1 MERVLTKLLTKSVP
15 FTFNRYG
22 YYYFSRRVPADL
34 IQHYSY
40 PRIVQGLKTRSA
52 HTAKTRALVAAA
64 KLDEYWSHLRMTDPD
79 LIGRNLLRPGVKTY
93 SRNTQHDVSTATK
106 ADITL
111 YEALETYLV
120 QKGANKGKTFHAAAQ
135 RACAYLVEACGAK
148 DLADYSRADAL
159 KYRDYL
165 IAKGMAG
172 SSVSRVISSI
182 RAVMNFVISEYALDL
197 KNPFVGIYHDRL
209 VGVSK
214 RPPIPIEYICKVQQ
228 QCLLL
233 DDDLR
238 WLVALVSDTGMRLAE
253 VAGLLK
259 SDVIID
265 EDIPFIRL
273 QPHSWRKLKTSGSKR
288 NVPLVGLSLWAA
300 QRLLEAYPDSIYA
313 FPRYNKTATTN
324 ANSASA
330 ALNKW
335 LHHYVPSGCT
345 MHSFR
350 HSMRDRLRAV
360 ECPADIV
367 DQIGGWATGGVG
379 QGYGSGYGLEVC
391 DKWMNLI
398 LTEELNKS
406 LYQ

>member
-1 MERVLTKLLTKSVP
+1 MLTRLLTKSVP

-34 IQHYSY
+34 VQHYSY

-52 HTAKTRALVAAA
+52 QTAKTRALVAAA

-79 LIGRNLLRPGVKTY
+79 LIGRNLLIQAFK
-93 SRNTQHDVSTATK
+93 SCSWNTQHDVSTASKTNV
-106 ADITL
+106 TL

-120 QKGANKGKTFHAAAQ
+120 QKGVNKGKTFHTAAQ
-135 RACAYLVEACGAK
+135 RACAYVVEACGAK

-182 RAVMNFVISEYALDL
+182 RAVMNFAISEYALDL
-197 KNPFVGIYHDRL
+197 KNPFVGMYHDRL
-209 VGVSK
+209 AGVSK
-214 RPPIPIEYICKVQQ
+214 RPPIPIEDIRKVQQ
-228 QCLLL
+228 QCLSL

-259 SDVIID
+259 SDISID

-273 QPHSWRKLKTSGSKR
+273 QPHSWRKLKTSGSER
-288 NVPLVGLSLWAA
+288 NVALVGVSLWAA
-300 QRLLEAYPDSIYA
+300 QRLLETYPDSIYA
-313 FPRYNKTATTN
+313 FPRYNKTAITN

-335 LHHYVPSGCT
+335 LHPYVPNGCT

-360 ECPADIV
+360 ECPADVV
-367 DQIGGWATGGVG
+367 DQIGGWTTGGVG
-379 QGYGSGYGLEVC
+379 QGYGSGYSLEVC
-391 DKWMNLI
+391 FSWMKKM
-398 LTEELNKS
+398 EGK
-406 LYQ
+406 

>member
-1 MERVLTKLLTKSVP
+1 MLTRLLTKKVP
-15 FTFNRYG
+15 FTFNRCG
-22 YYYFSRRVPADL
+22 YYYFSRRVPTDL
-34 IQHYSY
+34 VQHYSY
-40 PRIVQGLKTRSA
+40 PRIVQGLKTRSVQ
-52 HTAKTRALVAAA
+52 TAKARALVAAA
-64 KLDEYWSHLRMTDPD
+64 KLDEYWSHLRMTDAD
-79 LIGRNLLRPGVKTY
+79 LIGRNLLRKAFKPY
-93 SRNTQHDVSTATK
+93 SWNTQYHVSTGSK
-106 ADITL
+106 ANITL

-120 QKGANKGKTFHAAAQ
+120 QKGVNKGKTFHAAAQ

-406 LYQ
+406 LYK